1 MEKASARRAVAFGGA
16 TPERALTTT
25 AGEGADLARA
35 PAELVEAALRL
46 VPDAAILVDR
56 SGSIVAANPSAESC
70 FRYPAGG
77 LAGVQ
82 VEALVPSRLRTRHVG
97 HRHDFGQNPSRRPM
111 GAGLEL
117 WALRRDGS
125 ELPVDISLIPLEV
138 DGRQLTMA
146 TIRDM
151 SLQRAEWESEARLAA
166 IVASSDDA
174 MLSMD
179 LNGTLVSWN
188 PGARRLF
195 GYPAEGVIG
204 RSFWRLVPPELRSEV
219 EERMARVR
227 SGLRVPSHDT
237 RRVRQDGTQVDVAE
251 AMSLVT
257 DVSGDPAGFSAV
269 LRDIT
274 ERKRGELELRHLLA
288 ESQRRERWLTAMSE
302 VRLALF
308 ADAEMEDWLT
318 LVTRRVSELV
328 DADGALVTLPSETAP
343 DTLVVAA
350 VSGLSVLGLG
360 DEVPVELSLAG
371 RVFNEGV
378 AVVSADLASDSP
390 APAELLADSAVGP
403 VALAPMVNSAGPAG
417 VLLVTR
423 LPGRDAFGP
432 EDVRLVESF
441 GQQAGLGMEL
451 ARAQQ
456 EHAQF
461 ALVADRER
469 IARDL
474 HDHVIQRIFA
484 VGMSLQAAAN
494 SVTDTRVLERIE
506 ESVEELDATI
516 RDVRSTIFSLELQAT
531 EHVESSARSRI
542 LDVASL
548 AAPALGFQPRLQ
560 FEGPIDTRLPEEMVP
575 DVLAV
580 VREALSNTAR
590 HAGATMVQVRVRVA
604 EDELVIEVLDDG
616 KGAEGRTRSSGLA
629 NLRARAEGRKGT
641 MAIGP
646 GRSGRGT
653 RIEWRAPL
661 GP

>member
-1 MEKASARRAVAFGGA
+1 M
-16 TPERALTTT
+16 TTT
-25 AGEGADLARA
+25 AGEGAALASA
-35 PAELVEAALRL
+35 PAELVEAALGL
-46 VPDAAILVDR
+46 IPDAAIVVDPA
-56 SGSIVAANPSAESC
+56 GNIVAANPLAERC

-82 VEALVPSRLRTRHVG
+82 LEGLVPARLRPRHMR
-97 HRHDFGQNPSRRPM
+97 HRHDFAADPSRRPM

-125 ELPVDISLIPLEV
+125 EFPVDISLIPLEV
-138 DGRQLTMA
+138 GGRQLTMA
-146 TIRDM
+146 AIRDM
-151 SLQRAEWESEARLAA
+151 SAQRAEWQSEARLAA

-179 LNGTLVSWN
+179 MNGTLGSWN
-188 PGARRLF
+188 PGAERLF
-195 GYPAEGVIG
+195 GYPAEAVIG
-204 RSFWRLVPPELRSEV
+204 RSFWRLVPPELRGEV
-219 EERMARVR
+219 EERMARMR
-227 SGLRVPSHDT
+227 SGLRVPSHDS
-237 RRVRQDGTQVDVAE
+237 RRVRQDGTQIDVAE
-251 AMSLVT
+251 SMSLVT
-257 DVSGDPAGFSAV
+257 DVGGEAVGFSAV

-274 ERKRGELELRHLLA
+274 ERKTAELELRQLLS

-308 ADAEMEDWLT
+308 ADTDLDDWLQ

-328 DADGALVTLPSETAP
+328 DADGALLTLPSETAP
-343 DTLVVAA
+343 DDTLVVAA
-350 VSGLSVLGLG
+350 VSGAGILGLG
-360 DEVPVELSLAG
+360 DEVPMDLSLAG
-371 RVFNEGV
+371 RVFHEGESV
-378 AVVSADLASDSP
+378 ISLDLRTDSP
-390 APAELLADSAVGP
+390 APPEMLSSGAIGP
-403 VALAPMVNSAGPAG
+403 IVLAPMVNSSGPVG
-417 VLLVTR
+417 VLVVTR
-423 LPGRDAFGP
+423 LPGRAGFGE
-432 EDVRLVESF
+432 EDIRLVESF
-441 GQQAGLGMEL
+441 GEQAGLGMEL

-494 SVTDTRVLERIE
+494 SVGDSRVLERIE

-531 EHVESSARSRI
+531 EHVETSPRSRI

-560 FEGPIDTRLPEEMVP
+560 FEGPIDTRLPEEIVP

-590 HAGATMVQVRVRVA
+590 HAGASTVQVRVRVV
-604 EDELVIEVLDDG
+604 DDDLVIEVADDG

-629 NLRARAEGRKGT
+629 NLRARAEGRKGS
-641 MAIGP
+641 MVVGP
-646 GRSGRGT
+646 GRMGRGT

-661 GP
+661 TR